1 MSTKR
6 EDSEPAIYQIKVQG
20 QLDERWADWFNSLR
34 VITNSADEDLT
45 ITTLTGPVTDQ
56 AALRGILNKI
66 WDLNLTVYSLQR
78 LDLDVDEGGIL

>member
-6 EDSEPAIYQIKVQG
+6 GDTEPAIYQIKVQG
-20 QLDERWADWFNSLR
+20 QLDERWADWFNGLT
-34 VITNSADEDLT
+34 VITNSEDEDLP

-78 LDLDVDEGGIL
+78 LDVDKGGIP